1 MITMLTIFF
10 WVCVVGAVAAL
21 LGLYLVWRWAR
32 ADEAL
37 AEELRGIEPMD
48 REDWERQRELWRRV
62 RKSVWGC
69 NRRRSGG
76 YREKVAGDRL

>member
-1 MITMLTIFF
+1 MITMLTICF

-48 REDWERQRELWRRV
+48 REDWEQQRELWRRV

-69 NRRRSGG
+69 NRRVNRGQLRKRS
-76 YREKVAGDRL
+76 R